1 MLWEQGALSCP
12 RKGVTS
18 PLPWPRAPWTHAF
31 SHFFSDSLLWARR
44 LGWGQV
50 PGLLAQSRGIQ
61 LLLSNG
67 GGGRRSGRRRSSV
80 AAGAGGVRAGA
91 QVPEDSL
98 NSLFLCSEP
107 RNGPQKALSTLGP
120 GAQAGSPP
128 VHRGSSGSFRGP
140 AGQSRETGRPHSLLR
155 GWEGRK
161 EARG

>member
-67 GGGRRSGRRRSSV
+67 GGAG
-80 AAGAGGVRAGA
+80 AAGGGGALLQRA
-91 QVPEDSL
+91 
-98 NSLFLCSEP
+98 
-107 RNGPQKALSTLGP
+107 LGE
-120 GAQAGSPP
+120 
-128 VHRGSSGSFRGP
+128 SGL
-140 AGQSRETGRPHSLLR
+140 ELR
-155 GWEGRK
+155 SQRIP
-161 EARG
+161 